1 MVALGVEL
9 LAGQVGQAVDVVEI
23 IEAVSRLLEGEAVGV
38 IGFQPILVV
47 LGEGDQ
53 AQGLALLPGVLGDGI
68 QGRLGVPF
76 AHGPEIRVAQGAG
89 QAGEQAVALAGVPE
103 VVGVLPAEEDG
114 EAVIAQGQSLC
125 VEQGLDPGGIGCFGE
140 LKWCH
145 RRVI

>member
-68 QGRLGVPF
+68 QGRLGVTLRPR
-76 AHGPEIRVAQGAG
+76 ARDTSGPG
-89 QAGEQAVALAGVPE
+89 
-103 VVGVLPAEEDG
+103 
-114 EAVIAQGQSLC
+114 SWS
-125 VEQGLDPGGIGCFGE
+125 GG
-140 LKWCH
+140 
-145 RRVI
+145 